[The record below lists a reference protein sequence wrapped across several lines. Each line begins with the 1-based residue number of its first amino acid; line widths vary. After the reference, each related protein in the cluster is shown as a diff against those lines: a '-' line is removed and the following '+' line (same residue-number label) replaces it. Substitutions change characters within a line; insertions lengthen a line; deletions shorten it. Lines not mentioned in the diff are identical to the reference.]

1 MRGVFPMSHPPQSS
15 LLAFE
20 MYAIIMY
27 DGREYIRVA
36 EGWELTTPNMT
47 DYPLWKVASKYSPSS

>member
-1 MRGVFPMSHPPQSS
+1 
-15 LLAFE
+15 